1 MKYLLTYSAEV
12 DGGNGPYN
20 EDYKEVKD
28 SIGEICEEI
37 AYLEAKEGDDFSF
50 QIFELHEFDS
60 SSIKTNEL
68 YLKTKKDI
76 EHREFVEQLKNQI
89 LNKKCSI
96 YDLKSTMNK
105 YGKWEKFEGQL
116 VTMENELSILEN
128 QLASKLKQK

>member
-12 DGGNGPYN
+12 EGNNGDYN
-20 EDYKEVKD
+20 QDFNEVKD
-28 SIGEICEEI
+28 SIEEISEEI
-37 AYLEAKEGDDFSF
+37 AHLESKEGKDFSF

-60 SSIKTNEL
+60 SSIKTNEI

-76 EHREFVEQLKNQI
+76 EHRESVDKLKNQI

-105 YGKWEKFEGQL
+105 YGKWEKFEEQL
-116 VTMENELSILEN
+116 AAMEYDLSILEN
-128 QLASKLKQK
+128 QLANKLKR

>member
-12 DGGNGPYN
+12 DGGNGTYN
-20 EDYKEVKD
+20 EDFKEIYDKIED
-28 SIGEICEEI
+28 IYEEI
-37 AYLEAKEGDDFSF
+37 AYLESKEGEDFSF

-60 SSIKTNEL
+60 SSIKNNEV

-76 EHREFVEQLKNQI
+76 EHRESINKLKNQI

-105 YGKWEKFEGQL
+105 YGKWEKFEEQL
-116 VTMENELSILEN
+116 ATMDNDLSILEN
-128 QLASKLKQK
+128 QLAIKLKQK

>member
-12 DGGNGPYN
+12 DGGNGTYN
-20 EDYKEVKD
+20 EDFKELYDKIED
-28 SIGEICEEI
+28 IYEEI
-37 AYLEAKEGDDFSF
+37 AHLESKEGKDFSF

-60 SSIKTNEL
+60 SSIKTNEI

-76 EHREFVEQLKNQI
+76 EHRESVDKLKNQI

-105 YGKWEKFEGQL
+105 YGKWEKFEEQL
-116 VTMENELSILEN
+116 ATIESELSILEN
-128 QLASKLKQK
+128 QLTDKLKQK